1 MADRYVPPRLSAF
14 EIRGTED
21 IAKYSEALREIS
33 RTMAAELDYTA
44 AELQV
49 VLSHAGLSLSDKF
62 QARMKARKVT
72 RRLRRARDL
81 YHGAA
86 LEAVAF
92 WATYR
97 QEYDPL
103 IVPSRQA
110 ARAWKWEA

>member
-1 MADRYVPPRLSAF
+1 MADQSIPRLSAF

-21 IAKYSEALREIS
+21 VAKYSQALRDIS
-33 RTMAAELDYTA
+33 RALANEVDYTA
-44 AELQV
+44 AELQAT
-49 VLSHAGLSLSDKF
+49 LTRAGGSLSDKF

-81 YHGAA
+81 YQGAA
-86 LEAVAF
+86 IEAVKF

-103 IVPSRQA
+103 IRPSKKDSQ
-110 ARAWKWEA
+110 AWKWEA